1 MYTKYKYG
9 LLCPNSDTTEK
20 VMTRRES
27 RICVFEL
34 LYEADFH
41 LEIDP
46 LEIYVRSLEAREA
59 KGSDFAKSLYA
70 LCALNLS
77 EIDKTI
83 SENAENWKITRMSA
97 VTKAIL
103 RMAVGEMLYT
113 DVPPKAC
120 INEAVEIAKVY
131 DEGKAPRF
139 INGVLNKI
147 ARAAGKIS
155 DGE

>member
-1 MYTKYKYG
+1 
-9 LLCPNSDTTEK
+9 
-20 VMTRRES
+20 MTRRES

-34 LYEADFH
+34 LYETDFH

-46 LEIYVRSLEAREA
+46 LEVYDRSLEARDS
-59 KGSDFAKSLYA
+59 KGSDFAKSLFA
-70 LCALNLS
+70 LCAVNLP

-83 SENAENWKITRMSA
+83 SESTENWKLSRMSA

-131 DEGKAPRF
+131 DEAKAPRF
-139 INGVLNKI
+139 INGILNKI
-147 ARAAGKIS
+147 ARASGKIT

>member
-1 MYTKYKYG
+1 
-9 LLCPNSDTTEK
+9 
-20 VMTRRES
+20 MTRRES
-27 RICVFEL
+27 RICAFEL
-34 LYEADFH
+34 LYETDFH
-41 LEIDP
+41 KDADP
-46 LEIYVRSLEAREA
+46 LEIYERSLEARDA
-59 KGSDFAKSLYA
+59 KGSEFAKTLFTV
-70 LCALNLS
+70 CALNITD
-77 EIDKTI
+77 IDEAI
-83 SENAENWKITRMSA
+83 ANSAENWKISRMSA

-139 INGVLNKI
+139 INGILNKV
-147 ARAAGKIS
+147 ARATGKIA

>member
-1 MYTKYKYG
+1 MGFYALKTII
-9 LLCPNSDTTEK
+9 TEII
-20 VMTRRES
+20 MTRRES

-41 LEIDP
+41 KDIDP
-46 LEIYVRSLEAREA
+46 LEVYDRSLSSREA
-59 KGSDFAKSLYA
+59 KGSEFAKSLFT
-70 LCALNLS
+70 LCALNIA
-77 EIDKTI
+77 EIDKII
-83 SENAENWKITRMSA
+83 SESAENWKLSRMTA

-113 DVPPKAC
+113 EVPPKAC
-120 INEAVEIAKVY
+120 INEAVEISKVY

-147 ARAAGKIS
+147 ARACGKIA

>member
-1 MYTKYKYG
+1 
-9 LLCPNSDTTEK
+9 
-20 VMTRRES
+20 
-27 RICVFEL
+27 
-34 LYEADFH
+34 
-41 LEIDP
+41 
-46 LEIYVRSLEAREA
+46 
-59 KGSDFAKSLYA
+59 
-70 LCALNLS
+70 
-77 EIDKTI
+77 
-83 SENAENWKITRMSA
+83 MSA

-103 RMAVGEMLYT
+103 RMAVGEMMYT

-131 DEGKAPRF
+131 DEAKAPRF

>member
-1 MYTKYKYG
+1 
-9 LLCPNSDTTEK
+9 
-20 VMTRRES
+20 MTRRES

-120 INEAVEIAKVY
+120 INEAVEIAKKYEEPEVA
-131 DEGKAPRF
+131 KF
-139 INGVLNKI
+139 INGILGSFL
-147 ARAAGKIS
+147 R
-155 DGE
+155 GEVK

>member
-1 MYTKYKYG
+1 
-9 LLCPNSDTTEK
+9 
-20 VMTRRES
+20 MTRRES

-34 LYEADFH
+34 LYETDFH
-41 LEIDP
+41 KETDP
-46 LEIYVRSLEAREA
+46 LEIYEKSLEARDA
-59 KGSDFAKSLYA
+59 KGSEFAKTLFS
-70 LCALNLS
+70 LCALNLE
-77 EIDKTI
+77 EIDKAI
-83 SENAENWKITRMSA
+83 AGSAENWKITRMSA
-97 VTKAIL
+97 VTKALL

-139 INGVLNKI
+139 INGILNKV
-147 ARAAGKIS
+147 ARAAGKIT